1 MRQNPHVRIC
11 GGPGSE
17 TTLVYP
23 TATWPNGS
31 MIRAWSMSVAH
42 RTIPRPRA
50 RSSAGT
56 RPSRTGSCWCD
67 ITIVDEGSHAA
78 SGTGA
83 PTAGRLNTRGHHPSF
98 GVTKRGD
105 R

>member
-1 MRQNPHVRIC
+1 MKSILNKTRGPLTIRLSQGKVLRL
-11 GGPGSE
+11 GPGKE
-17 TTLVYP
+17 GQI
-23 TATWPNGS
+23 ATQDADRESVKKLMANG
-31 MIRAWSMSVAH
+31 
-42 RTIPRPRA
+42 
-50 RSSAGT
+50 
-56 RPSRTGSCWCD
+56 D

-83 PTAGRLNTRGHHPSF
+83 PTAGRLNTRVHHPSF